1 MKPILASIAALAAF
15 AAAQPQYNIT
25 DLGNVGVTP
34 GQPFTIV
41 NTGIIS
47 GAAGAANGATHAV
60 LWYLGQ
66 KGDIS
71 SPGLGGLNSVAL
83 GVNDKGQVVGQAES
97 TTPDPNGE
105 DFCGFKQLGLPTK
118 GTTCLPYLWQFGRMS
133 PLPTLGGP
141 NGVANQINARGIIAG
156 IAENKTL
163 DLTCPAPQKLQ
174 FKPVIWNKGQIEE
187 LPTFSSDP
195 DGIAISINGNGQAV
209 GSSGDCSKYDPY
221 SLSDLLQLHA
231 LLWETNAVINLGN
244 LGGTGRG
251 GGNIAISINNSAQVV
266 GNSDLPGDAVTHG
279 FLWTKQKGIQDLGTL
294 PGDID
299 SAGLG
304 INDGG
309 DIVGVSSD
317 SSGNPRA
324 FLREKGVMADLNSL
338 VPADSSLY
346 LLVACSINAHRQI
359 IGFAFDP
366 ATNEVHGYLASPAGN
381 AGGFSIAAQAVR
393 APVVLP
399 EEARQQLRRQM
410 RLGRYGARFLTAQ

>member
-1 MKPILASIAALAAF
+1 MKPTLTLLALAAF
-15 AAAQPQYNIT
+15 AAAQPRYTIT
-25 DLGNVGVTP
+25 DLGNVGATP

-41 NTGIIS
+41 NTGLVA

-60 LWYLGQ
+60 LWYQGQ
-66 KGDIS
+66 IGDIGV
-71 SPGLGGLNSVAL
+71 PGLGGLNSVAF
-83 GVNDKGQVVGQAES
+83 GVNEKGQVVGEAE
-97 TTPDPNGE
+97 TATPDPHGE

-118 GTTCLPYLWQFGRMS
+118 GTTCLPYIWQYGMMT

-141 NGVANQINARGIIAG
+141 NGVANQINARGTIAG
-156 IAENKTL
+156 IAENNTQ

-174 FKPVIWNKGQIEE
+174 FKPVIWEAGKVEE
-187 LPTFSSDP
+187 LPTFAGDP
-195 DGIAISINGNGQAV
+195 DGIAISINANGQAV
-209 GSSGDCSKYDPY
+209 GASGDCSKYDPY

-251 GGNIAISINNSAQVV
+251 GGNIAFGINNSAQVV
-266 GNSDLPGDAVTHG
+266 GNSDLPGDAVTHA
-279 FLWTKQKGIQDLGTL
+279 FLWNKESGIQDLGTL
-294 PGDID
+294 PGDNG

-309 DIVGVSSD
+309 DIVGVSLD
-317 SSGNPRA
+317 SSGNTRA
-324 FLREKGVMADLNSL
+324 FLRENGVMADLNSL

-366 ATNEVHGYLASPAGN
+366 ATNEVHGYLATPSNN
-381 AGGFSIAAQAVR
+381 AGGVSVISQAVR
-393 APVVLP
+393 VPIVLP
-399 EEARQQLRRQM
+399 EGARQQLRRQL
-410 RLGRYGARFLTAQ
+410 RLGRFGARFLGPQ

>member
-1 MKPILASIAALAAF
+1 
-15 AAAQPQYNIT
+15 
-25 DLGNVGVTP
+25 
-34 GQPFTIV
+34 
-41 NTGIIS
+41 
-47 GAAGAANGATHAV
+47 
-60 LWYLGQ
+60 
-66 KGDIS
+66 
-71 SPGLGGLNSVAL
+71 
-83 GVNDKGQVVGQAES
+83 
-97 TTPDPNGE
+97 
-105 DFCGFKQLGLPTK
+105 
-118 GTTCLPYLWQFGRMS
+118 MS

-141 NGVANQINARGIIAG
+141 NGVANQINSRGIIAG

-174 FKPVIWNKGQIEE
+174 FKPVIWNKGKIEE
-187 LPTFSSDP
+187 LPTFPGDP

-251 GGNIAISINNSAQVV
+251 GGNVALSINNSAQVV
-266 GNSDLPGDAVTHG
+266 GNSDLPGDAVTHA
-279 FLWTKQKGIQDLGTL
+279 FLWTKEKGIQDLGTL

-299 SAGLG
+299 SAALG

-317 SSGNPRA
+317 SNGNPRA
-324 FLREKGVMADLNSL
+324 FLRENGAMVDLNSL
-338 VPADSSLY
+338 VPADSPLY

-366 ATNEVHGYLASPAGN
+366 ASNEVHGYLASPGTK
-381 AGGFSIAAQAVR
+381 AGGLSIAAQAVR

-399 EEARQQLRRQM
+399 EEARQQLRRQL
-410 RLGRYGARFLTAQ
+410 RLGRFGARFLTPQ